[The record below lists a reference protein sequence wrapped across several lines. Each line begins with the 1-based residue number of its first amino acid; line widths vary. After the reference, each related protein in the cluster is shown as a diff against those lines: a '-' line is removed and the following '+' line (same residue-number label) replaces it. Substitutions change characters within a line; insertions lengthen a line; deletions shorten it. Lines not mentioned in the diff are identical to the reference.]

1 VALQPPSVS
10 VVIEAGLVAQQVV
23 ALAAPATVVAV
34 AVAGVMVAVAI
45 IAAVVAADREVAD
58 VAEAKSKQQDTGGKS
73 IKITL
78 VRSIIGYPQNQRDA
92 VRTLGLHRMNETV
105 EHPDS
110 PQLRGQI
117 FKVKHL
123 VQVEES

>member
-1 VALQPPSVS
+1 VA
-10 VVIEAGLVAQQVV
+10 IAAGLVAQQVV
-23 ALAAPATVVAV
+23 APAAPATVAAV
-34 AVAGVMVAVAI
+34 GVAGVMVAVAI
-45 IAAVVAADREVAD
+45 IAAVVAADQEVAD
-58 VAEAKSKQQDTGGKS
+58 VAEAKSKQQDAGGKS

>member
-1 VALQPPSVS
+1 
-10 VVIEAGLVAQQVV
+10 
-23 ALAAPATVVAV
+23 
-34 AVAGVMVAVAI
+34 M
-45 IAAVVAADREVAD
+45 
-58 VAEAKSKQQDTGGKS
+58 AEAKSKQQDAAGKS